1 MDKSAELQPPDPA
14 ASAGRTDSELSG
26 AMDFYDRSAR
36 RSKVWYQTLRVLT
49 MVLAA
54 SIPVVAVLDGSAVIT
69 AVLGSAIVV
78 IEGLQQLF
86 QFHERWVG
94 YRKTWNVLDQE
105 RRLYEAGAGPYDG
118 VVDAGKLLSERMTSI
133 LSAENTDWV
142 ALATTA
148 QAQAG

>member
-1 MDKSAELQPPDPA
+1 MDKSAQLQPPDPA
-14 ASAGRTDSELSG
+14 TSAGRTDSELSG

-78 IEGLQQLF
+78 IEGFQQLF

-105 RRLYEAGAGPYDG
+105 RRLYEAGAGPYHG
-118 VVDAGKLLSERMTSI
+118 VADTGKLLSERMTSI
-133 LSAENTDWV
+133 MSVENTDWV

-148 QAQAG
+148 QNP

>member
-1 MDKSAELQPPDPA
+1 MDKSAQLQPPDPA

-78 IEGLQQLF
+78 IEGFQQLF

-105 RRLYEAGAGPYDG
+105 RRLYEAGAGPYHG
-118 VVDAGKLLSERMTSI
+118 VADTGKLLSERMTSI
-133 LSAENTDWV
+133 MSVENTDWV

-148 QAQAG
+148 QTP

>member
-1 MDKSAELQPPDPA
+1 MDKSAQLQPPDPP
-14 ASAGRTDSELSG
+14 ASAGQTNSELTG
-26 AMDFYDRSAR
+26 AMDYYDRSAR

-54 SIPVVAVLDGSAVIT
+54 SIPVVAVLDGSAWIT

-105 RRLYEAGAGPYDG
+105 RRLYEAEAGPYGG
-118 VVDAGKLLSERMTSI
+118 VADTGKLLSERLTSI

-148 QAQAG
+148 NAQNP